1 MPKKTTAEYNENKN
15 LPEINIGLV
24 GHVDHGKTTLTE
36 RLTGKWTDT
45 HSEEMK
51 RGITIRLGYADAT
64 FYYCKKCKSYSNSK
78 KCPKCFEDGEISR
91 TVSFLDAPGHESLM
105 ATVLG
110 ATALMDGALLLISV
124 DEKCPQPQTA
134 EHLQALNSAGIE
146 KIIIVQNKIDAVSA
160 EKAEEHYEQ
169 IKQFVKGTVAE
180 NSPVIPVSAIYGA
193 NIDMLIETIEN
204 YIPTPKREIY
214 ASDRFYVARSFDVN
228 KPGAKISELK
238 GGVLGGSVVTGTFEK
253 GDEIIISPGLKINE
267 KYEILKT
274 KISNI
279 VQKNQNL
286 NKTHPGGLIA
296 IETSL
301 DPSLSKG
308 DGLAGNIVSH
318 SRSVPEIYGKIKI
331 SYELFG
337 STSSKKID
345 SLKTGDALLITS
357 GISRSIGIIKSLKKK
372 IFEAELKIPIA
383 ADKGNQVAISKQI
396 NGRWHLIGT
405 GRIEG

>member
-1 MPKKTTAEYNENKN
+1 VQTGFEKN
-15 LPEINIGLV
+15 N
-24 GHVDHGKTTLTE
+24 HC
-36 RLTGKWTDT
+36 R
-45 HSEEMK
+45 
-51 RGITIRLGYADAT
+51 
-64 FYYCKKCKSYSNSK
+64 
-78 KCPKCFEDGEISR
+78 
-91 TVSFLDAPGHESLM
+91 
-105 ATVLG
+105 
-110 ATALMDGALLLISV
+110 
-124 DEKCPQPQTA
+124 
-134 EHLQALNSAGIE
+134 IE